1 VETTPAEKNRTVVS
15 SRRREK
21 PMHVNENN
29 ENEEHWTDH
38 AICRGADPDLFF
50 PIGYS
55 AELLQEQQDAAKAIC
70 TNCPVIAEC
79 LTWALKVGEPDGI
92 WGGTTPEER
101 RYLRRTADAPARK
114 PLPVIV
120 VRGDASESEHA
131 SAA

>member
-1 VETTPAEKNRTVVS
+1 MS
-15 SRRREK
+15 
-21 PMHVNENN
+21 MYHN
-29 ENEEHWTDH
+29 ENEEHWSDH

-55 AELLQEQQDAAKAIC
+55 APVLKAQEDAAKAIC
-70 TNCPVIAEC
+70 ANCPVKAEC
-79 LTWALKVGEPDGI
+79 LSWALQVGEPDGV

-101 RYLRRTADAPARK
+101 RYLRRTSDAPVRK

>member
-1 VETTPAEKNRTVVS
+1 
-15 SRRREK
+15 
-21 PMHVNENN
+21 MHSND
-29 ENEEHWTDH
+29 NEEHWTDH

-55 AELLQEQQDAAKAIC
+55 AEVLREQELAAKQIC
-70 TNCPVIAEC
+70 GNCPVQVDC
-79 LTWALKVGEPDGI
+79 LTWALRVGEPDGI

-101 RYLRRTADAPARK
+101 RYLRRTSEAPARR

-120 VRGDASESEHA
+120 VRGDASTSEHA

>member
-1 VETTPAEKNRTVVS
+1 
-15 SRRREK
+15 
-21 PMHVNENN
+21 MHSNENN

-55 AELLQEQQDAAKAIC
+55 AEVLQEQQDAAKAIC
-70 TNCPVIAEC
+70 ANCPVIADC

>member
-1 VETTPAEKNRTVVS
+1 
-15 SRRREK
+15 
-21 PMHVNENN
+21 MYHH
-29 ENEEHWTDH
+29 ENEEHWSDH

-55 AELLQEQQDAAKAIC
+55 AQVLKEQEDAAKEIC
-70 TNCPVIAEC
+70 ANCPVKAEC
-79 LTWALKVGEPDGI
+79 LSWALQVGEPDGI

-101 RYLRRTADAPARK
+101 RYLRRTSDAPARK
-114 PLPVIV
+114 RLPVIV